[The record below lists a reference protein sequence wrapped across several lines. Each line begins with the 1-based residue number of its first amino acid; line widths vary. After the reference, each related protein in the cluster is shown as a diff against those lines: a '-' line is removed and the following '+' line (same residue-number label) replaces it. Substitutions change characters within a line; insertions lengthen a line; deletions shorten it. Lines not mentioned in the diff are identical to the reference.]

1 MTDLTCNVTNMIFS
15 SVPGTLKRDQV
26 SSTTEGP
33 APAMP
38 AHACLT
44 HPTLNKGAGSGPWIN
59 GLCIKKL
66 GATLY
71 REQRQIHCHIE
82 QYSPQQPI
90 VAWNHLMRQHR
101 GYTVP
106 HCNTEQYPPFPRTIV
121 AWNHLLRQHSPL
133 RQHWVLQVGHCL
145 GQAPISSSATTA
157 FWSSQPVAPDFWM
170 SNDVF
175 SKNSYTR
182 QTTKD
187 FISCRD
193 SDSRHVGFS
202 RILMK

>member
-1 MTDLTCNVTNMIFS
+1 MMFS
-15 SVPGTLKRDQV
+15 SVPGTLQTDKV
-26 SSTTEGP
+26 GSTTEGP

-66 GATLY
+66 GAKLY

-106 HCNTEQYPPFPRTIV
+106 HCNTEQYPPLPQNHRSLEPLTETTQSTQTALSASSRPLPRPG
-121 AWNHLLRQHSPL
+121 ADQ
-133 RQHWVLQVGHCL
+133 
-145 GQAPISSSATTA
+145 
-157 FWSSQPVAPDFWM
+157 
-170 SNDVF
+170 
-175 SKNSYTR
+175 
-182 QTTKD
+182 
-187 FISCRD
+187 
-193 SDSRHVGFS
+193 
-202 RILMK
+202 

>member
-1 MTDLTCNVTNMIFS
+1 MTDLTCNVTNMMFS
-15 SVPGTLKRDQV
+15 SVPGTLQRDKV
-26 SSTTEGP
+26 GSTTEGP

-44 HPTLNKGAGSGPWIN
+44 HPTLNKVSSTTEGPAPAMPTHAYLTHPRLNKGAGSGPWIN

-66 GATLY
+66 GAKLY

-133 RQHWVLQVGHCL
+133 RQH
-145 GQAPISSSATTA
+145 
-157 FWSSQPVAPDFWM
+157 
-170 SNDVF
+170 
-175 SKNSYTR
+175 
-182 QTTKD
+182 
-187 FISCRD
+187 
-193 SDSRHVGFS
+193 
-202 RILMK
+202 